1 MAADEQ
7 RPDFEEGARL
17 ALADL
22 LNRVLDKGV
31 VITGT
36 VTIAVADVDLIQLGL
51 NLYLTALEGH
61 ARSRFEPRL
70 PAAPD
75 AHLPLLPPQRKR

>member
-1 MAADEQ
+1 MAADEA
-7 RPDFEEGARL
+7 RTDFEEGARL

-61 ARSRFEPRL
+61 VRSRLESRSQV
-70 PAAPD
+70 ASD
-75 AHLPLLPPQRKR
+75 ADIPLLPPRREG